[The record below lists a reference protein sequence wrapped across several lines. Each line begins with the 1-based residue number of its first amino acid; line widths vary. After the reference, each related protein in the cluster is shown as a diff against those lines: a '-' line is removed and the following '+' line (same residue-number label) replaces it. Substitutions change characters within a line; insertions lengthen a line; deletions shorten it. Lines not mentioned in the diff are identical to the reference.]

1 MEPQYTMV
9 RKLINPYSIFV
20 VADYY
25 GFDAA
30 CTVLFSSLAILMFFL
45 PVVNEFI
52 WFTAADLPDITIGL
66 VTTGAYELIACQLTK
81 VADLSDQ
88 VMDTGLLSQVP
99 IRTWMC
105 AVTTRHTWICPAP
118 LAMSFV
124 PPLQPPVY
132 YAGHDPLLYANI
144 VK

>member
-52 WFTAADLPDITIGL
+52 WFTAADLPDITKFDL
-66 VTTGAYELIACQLTK
+66 ETYDLRGAHQNLDVCSHYYPYIMQLLHQ
-81 VADLSDQ
+81 DL
-88 VMDTGLLSQVP
+88 
-99 IRTWMC
+99 
-105 AVTTRHTWICPAP
+105 H
-118 LAMSFV
+118 
-124 PPLQPPVY
+124 PV
-132 YAGHDPLLYANI
+132 
-144 VK
+144 